1 VILEV
6 GRDAAHRRREGRH
19 HRAQLVGGLAQA
31 RRVGA
36 GGADRGELDGQAIAQ
51 HRADVAEDRRI
62 VRVGDTGGP
71 VECTTDNNAGGVSGG
86 SCSVVD

>member
-1 VILEV
+1 LW
-6 GRDAAHRRREGRH
+6 AASRRR
-19 HRAQLVGGLAQA
+19 AAS
-31 RRVGA
+31 
-36 GGADRGELDGQAIAQ
+36 AIAQ